1 MEEHQQVQPPED
13 LSQACIV
20 TRYEL
25 LKHLRSKRLWGI
37 LIIEAIILVLI
48 LAVPPLA
55 GSDYSSNP
63 ADFAQDF
70 FGWTKILIIIGA
82 TLFAGDTLVSEFQNR
97 TGYLIFPNPVK
108 RITYFTGKF
117 AATML
122 IMIMMLVIYYGVTS
136 IFSLAITGGVSSLTL
151 NSFALALL
159 FALAASGVGY
169 LISSF
174 MKGGT
179 GALVFTFALLF
190 LIMPIVDR
198 VLTFAKVKPEFSLTF
213 IGDSIQYI
221 MESPYPQ
228 DFVRDFPMGGGTT
241 LEITNYYP
249 DPSLAVI
256 GMITYAVV
264 TICIAIWLFN
274 RREMAT

>member
-1 MEEHQQVQPPED
+1 MGQHEQVQPPDD
-13 LSQACIV
+13 LSQAYIV

-37 LIIEAIILVLI
+37 LAIEAIILVLI

-55 GSDYSSNP
+55 GSDYSNNA

-82 TLFAGDTLVSEFQNR
+82 TLFAGDALVSEFQNR

-108 RITYFTGKF
+108 RLTYFAGKF

-122 IMIMMLVIYYGVTS
+122 IMVLVLGIYYGATS
-136 IFSLAITGGVSSLTL
+136 VFSLAITGGVSALTL
-151 NSFALALL
+151 NSLALALL

-169 LISSF
+169 LISSI
-174 MKGGT
+174 MRGGT
-179 GALVFTFALLF
+179 GALVLTFALLF
-190 LIMPIVDR
+190 LIMPIVDG
-198 VLTFAKVKPEFSLTF
+198 VLTFAKVKPDFSLTF
-213 IGDSIQYI
+213 IGDSIQHI

-228 DFVRDFPMGGGTT
+228 DFVTDIPMPGGETM
-241 LEITNYYP
+241 EIANYYP
-249 DPSLAVI
+249 DPTLAVV
-256 GMITYAVV
+256 GMFIYAVV
-264 TICIAIWLFN
+264 TIVIAIWLFD
-274 RREMAT
+274 RREMAD